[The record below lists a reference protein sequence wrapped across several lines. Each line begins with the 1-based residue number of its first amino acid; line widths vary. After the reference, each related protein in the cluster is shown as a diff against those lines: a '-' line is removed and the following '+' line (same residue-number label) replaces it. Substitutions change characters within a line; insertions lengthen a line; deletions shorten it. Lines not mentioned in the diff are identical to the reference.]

1 MFSRRSRFLGVA
13 CVLSDSVPTGLA
25 FLLAY
30 WARGWFSHIG
40 FLPPIYP
47 LRVYLPLL
55 LASLIVFPAL
65 GYLLGAYRGVE
76 MRRPK
81 DIANDVVKMTSLGFL
96 ILLTG
101 LFLFKGDY
109 VSRSLLLVF
118 AVFHFLLLAAGRVIF
133 IFGISPRNRQERYRH
148 FVIVGTGVAAG
159 ELASLLEDGE
169 RFGLRLLGFVCSA
182 TGVGSSAAGV
192 RGS

>member
-1 MFSRRSRFLGVA
+1 MFSRRSLFLGVA

-30 WARGWFSHIG
+30 WARAWIG
-40 FLPPIYP
+40 HLGLLSPIYP

-55 LASLIVFPAL
+55 LASLIVLPTL

-118 AVFHFLLLAAGRVIF
+118 VVFHFLLLAVGRVIF
-133 IFGISPRNRQERYRH
+133 IFGIRPRNTRARS
-148 FVIVGTGVAAG
+148 G
-159 ELASLLEDGE
+159 SL
-169 RFGLRLLGFVCSA
+169 
-182 TGVGSSAAGV
+182 
-192 RGS
+192 